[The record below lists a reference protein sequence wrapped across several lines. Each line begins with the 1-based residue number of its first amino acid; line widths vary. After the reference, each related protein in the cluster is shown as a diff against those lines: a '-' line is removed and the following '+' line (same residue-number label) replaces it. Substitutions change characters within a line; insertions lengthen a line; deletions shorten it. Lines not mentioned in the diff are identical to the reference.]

1 MNPFDPYSNPHS
13 ELFGREDD
21 VEEILSLV
29 NGVNHV
35 SVVAPKL
42 YGKRALL
49 REVARRAKEGGEFDA
64 VVTWDMKA
72 SLAKAET
79 FFPDLAQLIWDQWA
93 DAKQHFTHGVTDMT
107 GEALIR
113 KSKDWQCMG
122 SRLLLVWMSFDEVL
136 RSPELP
142 DNFLDQL
149 RNLCAGQGVR
159 IVAST
164 RYEMSELVV
173 NQSDI
178 GSTLWGQFRVH
189 PLGTFSRDD
198 WASLKGE
205 CEKQGVSFDPGAE
218 DAIIEHAGYSPPIL
232 LALCSLLAGRKAEAR
247 FISKTDVSR
256 AAENLDTRVL
266 KETWKELSTDSQE
279 LMQKV
284 ARSKDGI
291 PANGIPDRVF
301 EPLTKRYGLLRKS
314 SGRFLSSSCLFAE
327 FAARQESSSGHL
339 AVLFGTADNYS
350 SNMAE
355 VLRLRLG
362 QVKIPM
368 SLELRKSVETML
380 DNMEE
385 CSSVAL
391 DTVRRVFQGA
401 ATLLM
406 KRKFPSDRIPPQ
418 MIDEWKNGG
427 FFPEC
432 GRDGKVPR
440 TRGHLLQLLRKLH
453 ETLKLQPQQSW
464 PLFDLLYQ
472 AGNLAQHDDEH
483 DPVSRPFAIT
493 VASAAVELLVLLD
506 QTNNE

>member
-13 ELFGREDD
+13 PLFGRQDD

-49 REVARRAKEGGEFDA
+49 REVAERAKADGGFDA
-64 VVTWDMKA
+64 VVTWDMKT
-72 SLAKAET
+72 SLAKADS

-93 DAKQHFTHGVTDMT
+93 GAKDYFTNGVSDIT
-107 GEALIR
+107 GESLIR

-122 SRLLLVWMSFDEVL
+122 SRLLLIWMSLDEVL

-159 IVAST
+159 IIAST
-164 RYEMSELVV
+164 RHEMPELVV
-173 NQSDI
+173 NQTDI

-205 CEKQGVSFDPGAE
+205 CEKQWLTFGPGAE
-218 DAIIEHAGYSPPIL
+218 EAIFDHTGYSPPIL
-232 LALCSLLAGRKAEAR
+232 FSLLSLLAGRKAE
-247 FISKTDVSR
+247 SKLIGKSDISR

-266 KETWKELSTDSQE
+266 KETWKELSADSQG
-279 LMQKV
+279 LIQKV
-284 ARSKDGI
+284 ARSKDGF
-291 PANGIPDRVF
+291 PADGIPDRIF
-301 EPLTKRYGLLRKS
+301 EPLTKRHGLLKKS
-314 SGRFLSSSCLFAE
+314 SGRFLSTSSLFAD
-327 FAARQESSSGHL
+327 FASRQESSNGHL
-339 AVLFGTADNYS
+339 AILFGTAETYS

-355 VLRLRLG
+355 VLRQRLA

-380 DNMEE
+380 DNMED
-385 CSSVAL
+385 CSAVAL

-406 KRKFPSDRIPPQ
+406 KRKFPNDRIPPE
-418 MIDEWKNGG
+418 MVNEWKTAG

-440 TRGHLLQLLRKLH
+440 TRGHMVQLLRKLH

-483 DPVSRPFAIT
+483 DPVLGPFAIS
-493 VASAAVELLVLLD
+493 VANAAVELLVLLD
-506 QTNNE
+506 QTK